1 MQKDWLSFD
10 EQLELL
16 AGRGMRI
23 EDERS
28 AVQVLSCVSYY
39 RLSGYF
45 RYWQKDPEYGDNN
58 FIPGTSFSRIY
69 QLYVA
74 ERALAAACQDLLA
87 TCEIVLRTRFAYYY
101 GTHVG
106 PVGTFARGVGFTR
119 PPSEKIAHV
128 DERIL
133 SDLNRS
139 TDTFIAHYRDDI
151 KERAT
156 YLPAAYDRMPIW
168 VAVEVLSFGCLSRMI
183 TASGD
188 SGVLDDMAESLNTS
202 RAVLPSQVRSF
213 VYLRNR
219 CSHYGRLWN
228 TAVTDEPAMQKNT
241 KRRIQRTYRP
251 FDQHSAYQILAALHD
266 LATRAGLCENWLGTV
281 IEPLLQENPL
291 LAYGIATPKKYG
303 DMPREVLIDANL

>member
-1 MQKDWLSFD
+1 M
-10 EQLELL
+10 
-16 AGRGMRI
+16 
-23 EDERS
+23 
-28 AVQVLSCVSYY
+28 
-39 RLSGYF
+39 
-45 RYWQKDPEYGDNN
+45 
-58 FIPGTSFSRIY
+58 
-69 QLYVA
+69 A
-74 ERALAAACQDLLA
+74 ERTLATACQDLLA

-106 PVGTFARGVGFTR
+106 PVETFARGVGFTR
-119 PPSEKIAHV
+119 PPSEEIAHV

-133 SDLNRS
+133 SDLDRS
-139 TDTFIAHYRDDI
+139 TDAFITHYRDEI
-151 KERAT
+151 KEGAL

-183 TASGD
+183 TASGE

-228 TAVTDEPAMQKNT
+228 TAVTDEPAMQRNT
-241 KRRIQRTYRP
+241 KRRIQRTYRS
-251 FDQHSAYQILAALHD
+251 FDKHSAYQILAALHD
-266 LATRAGLCENWLGTV
+266 LATRAGLCEDWLGTV
-281 IEPLLQENPL
+281 IEPLLRANPL

-303 DMPREVLIDANL
+303 EMPREVLIGANSRSS